1 MYYLSKKAERKVL
14 FSFTLNGVLIQ
25 RGYPHWTE
33 ILFYLVLLSAIIILV
48 VLTDPNNAGIT
59 TATRL
64 LLGTIGAWTAVG
76 VFVIIMYYN
85 WGLFDRKRNA
95 RSSEYLADY
104 VSELIAHNDK
114 LNAAVEAQEKQ
125 VEIEIE
131 RQKVSKKTLNQLTSI
146 VDQLGD
152 TKSALNMLN
161 VGLDKFLANATKSL
175 EKLEKEM
182 RQFQL
187 GMIDRGIDR
196 LTNLL
201 IYSFQGMDEDKSRS
215 LEGKELLAFV
225 NKLQEYKLVQ
235 SIDDFI
241 ETFPIGLD
249 CDCGED
255 GEDLVD
261 KIARSKHAGNVSDK
275 EGLKKALQ
283 SCNEDADDPSL
294 VSAASKEA
302 FFKVLFENKI
312 VKSKKEYLE
321 KLHIVDTYVINEG
334 MQALAEEL
342 KNNGKKVLA
351 DYDNLVIQLAAKE
364 AELKEKVP
372 DENKTTIE
380 LSEDMLVAAKRRR
393 VESLYGEQQK

>member
-1 MYYLSKKAERKVL
+1 M
-14 FSFTLNGVLIQ
+14 
-25 RGYPHWTE
+25 
-33 ILFYLVLLSAIIILV
+33 FYV
-48 VLTDPNNAGIT
+48 VLVAAIVILALLMDPNNADIT
-59 TATRL
+59 MATRL
-64 LLGTIGAWTAVG
+64 LLGTIGGWTAVG
-76 VFVIIMYYN
+76 VFAIIMYYN

-114 LNAAVEAQEKQ
+114 LSSAVEAQEKQ

-161 VGLDKFLANATKSL
+161 VGLDKFLANANKSL
-175 EKLEKEM
+175 EKSEREM

-201 IYSFQGMDEDKSRS
+201 IYSFKGMDEDKSRS
-215 LEGKELLAFV
+215 LEGKELLGFV
-225 NKLQEYKLVQ
+225 HKLQEYKLVQ
-235 SIDDFI
+235 TVDDFI
-241 ETFPIGLD
+241 DTFPIGLD
-249 CDCGED
+249 CDCGDD

-261 KIARSKHAGNVSDK
+261 KIARSKYADNVSDK
-275 EGLKKALQ
+275 AGLKKALQ
-283 SCNEDADDPSL
+283 SCNEDPDDPEL
-294 VSAASKEA
+294 VTMASKEA
-302 FFKVLFENKI
+302 FFKVLFDNKI
-312 VKSKKEYLE
+312 VKSKKDYLE
-321 KLHIVDTYVINEG
+321 KLHTVDTYVINEG
-334 MQALAEEL
+334 MQILAEKL
-342 KNNGKKVLA
+342 KSNGKKVLA

-372 DENKTTIE
+372 DEKKTTIHF
-380 LSEDMLVAAKRRR
+380 SDDMLVAAKRKR
-393 VESLYGEQQK
+393 VESLDAEQRQ

>member
-1 MYYLSKKAERKVL
+1 MVICFTSVKKERKIL

-25 RGYPHWTE
+25 KAIRTGQKLY
-33 ILFYLVLLSAIIILV
+33 FYLVLVAAIVILAILS
-48 VLTDPNNAGIT
+48 DPNNADIT
-59 TATRL
+59 MATRL
-64 LLGTIGAWTAVG
+64 LLGTIGGWTAVG

-114 LNAAVEAQEKQ
+114 LSSAVEAQEKQ

-175 EKLEKEM
+175 VKLEAEM

-201 IYSFQGMDEDKSRS
+201 IYSFQGMDKDKSRS
-215 LEGKELLAFV
+215 LGGKELLAFV
-225 NKLQEYKLVQ
+225 RKLQEYKLVQ
-235 SIDDFI
+235 TIDDFI
-241 ETFPIGLD
+241 ETFPISLD
-249 CDCGED
+249 CDCGDD

-261 KIARSKHAGNVSDK
+261 KIARSKYADNVSDK

-283 SCNEDADDPSL
+283 SCNEDAEDPEL
-294 VSAASKEA
+294 VTAASKEA
-302 FFKVLFENKI
+302 FFKVLFDNKI
-312 VKSKKEYLE
+312 VKSKKGYLE

-334 MQALAEEL
+334 MQALAEKL
-342 KNNGKKVLA
+342 KNNGGKVLA
-351 DYDNLVIQLAAKE
+351 DYDDLVIQLAAKE
-364 AELKEKVP
+364 AELKEKIP
-372 DENKTTIE
+372 EEKKTTIN
-380 LSEDMLVAAKRRR
+380 LSDDMLVAAKRRR
-393 VESLYGEQQK
+393 VESLE

>member
-1 MYYLSKKAERKVL
+1 M
-14 FSFTLNGVLIQ
+14 
-25 RGYPHWTE
+25 
-33 ILFYLVLLSAIIILV
+33 
-48 VLTDPNNAGIT
+48 
-59 TATRL
+59 ATRL
-64 LLGTIGAWTAVG
+64 LLGTIGGWTAVG

-114 LNAAVEAQEKQ
+114 LSSAVEAQEKQ

-175 EKLEKEM
+175 VKLEAEM

-201 IYSFQGMDEDKSRS
+201 IYSFQGMDKDKSRS
-215 LEGKELLAFV
+215 LGGKELLAFV
-225 NKLQEYKLVQ
+225 QKLQEYKLVQ
-235 SIDDFI
+235 TIDDFI
-241 ETFPIGLD
+241 ETFPISLD
-249 CDCGED
+249 CDCGDD

-261 KIARSKHAGNVSDK
+261 KIARSKYADNVSDK

-283 SCNEDADDPSL
+283 SCNEDAEDPEL
-294 VSAASKEA
+294 VTAASKEA
-302 FFKVLFENKI
+302 FFKVLFDNKI
-312 VKSKKEYLE
+312 VKSKKGYLE

-334 MQALAEEL
+334 MQALAEKL

-351 DYDNLVIQLAAKE
+351 DYDDLVIQLAAKE
-364 AELKEKVP
+364 AELKEKIP
-372 DENKTTIE
+372 EEKKTTIN
-380 LSEDMLVAAKRRR
+380 LSDDMLVAAKRRR
-393 VESLYGEQQK
+393 VESLE

>member
-1 MYYLSKKAERKVL
+1 MAAIV
-14 FSFTLNGVLIQ
+14 
-25 RGYPHWTE
+25 
-33 ILFYLVLLSAIIILV
+33 ILALLS
-48 VLTDPNNAGIT
+48 DPNNADIT
-59 TATRL
+59 MATRL
-64 LLGTIGAWTAVG
+64 LLGTIGGWTAVG

-114 LNAAVEAQEKQ
+114 LSSAVEAQEKQ
-125 VEIEIE
+125 VQIEIE

-175 EKLEKEM
+175 VKLEAEM

-201 IYSFQGMDEDKSRS
+201 IYSFQGMDKDKSRS
-215 LEGKELLAFV
+215 LGGKELLAFV
-225 NKLQEYKLVQ
+225 QKLQEYKLVQ
-235 SIDDFI
+235 TIDDFI
-241 ETFPIGLD
+241 ETFPISLD
-249 CDCGED
+249 CDCGDD

-261 KIARSKHAGNVSDK
+261 KIARSKYADNVSDK

-283 SCNEDADDPSL
+283 SCNEDAEDPEL
-294 VSAASKEA
+294 VTAASKEA
-302 FFKVLFENKI
+302 F
-312 VKSKKEYLE
+312 
-321 KLHIVDTYVINEG
+321 
-334 MQALAEEL
+334 L
-342 KNNGKKVLA
+342 KFCL
-351 DYDNLVIQLAAKE
+351 
-364 AELKEKVP
+364 
-372 DENKTTIE
+372 TTR
-380 LSEDMLVAAKRRR
+380 S
-393 VESLYGEQQK
+393 